1 MISPL
6 DFCLDAQN
14 GMNRLRKAA
23 VRVIDAQQ
31 TDPRPPR
38 TGFAQLASAMRGSP
52 PVSPPTTV
60 PVGRFRAETEILSSL
75 PLQMLLYFNLR
86 YSVVYFLV
94 TLLLAEAKVRSLL

>member
-1 MISPL
+1 
-6 DFCLDAQN
+6 
-14 GMNRLRKAA
+14 MNRLRKAA

-31 TDPRPPR
+31 TDVVPQRA
-38 TGFAQLASAMRGSP
+38 GFAQLASALRPSQP
-52 PVSPPTTV
+52 ISPVSSA

-94 TLLLAEAKVRSLL
+94 TLLIAEAKVHFNL